1 MDKHSLSVA
10 VAALGFAALFAPM
23 SGFAYLAPEQV
34 FGGQSL
40 TLQPAPPTQREGED
54 VIQTQQERAAE
65 RRAAEQSTLTPVDAE
80 PVDTFVPDNSPQPK
94 GLLDQNATYERRQ
107 DRIANERSSGGP
119 TIIIGGDSTVTDA
132 NGNVL
137 HSGAPRVTATG
148 PESVLA
154 IAAMILAAVSTFAY
168 AQIRARRAAFAV

>member
-1 MDKHSLSVA
+1 MDKKFLSVA
-10 VAALGFAALFAPM
+10 FAALGIAATLAPV

-40 TLQPAPPTQREGED
+40 TLKPAPPLQREGD
-54 VIQTQQERAAE
+54 GVIEQQQARQAQIRNEAQANLPSI
-65 RRAAEQSTLTPVDAE
+65 QAE

-94 GLLDQNATYERRQ
+94 GLLDQNATYDRRQ
-107 DRIANERSSGGP
+107 DRMDNERSSGP

-168 AQIRARRAAFAV
+168 AQIRARRMAFAV

>member
-1 MDKHSLSVA
+1 MEKISFSVA
-10 VAALGFAALFAPM
+10 FAALGIATLLAPV

-40 TLQPAPPTQREGED
+40 TLQPAPPTEREGEA
-54 VIQTQQERAAE
+54 VIQTQQQRQAE
-65 RRAAEQSTLTPVDAE
+65 VRAAEQSQLQSIQADPI
-80 PVDTFVPDNSPQPK
+80 DTYVPDNSPQPK
-94 GLLDQNATYERRQ
+94 GLLDQDATYERRQ
-107 DRIANERSSGGP
+107 ERIANERSSGGP
-119 TIIIGGDSTVTDA
+119 TIIIGGDSVVTDA

-154 IAAMILAAVSTFAY
+154 IAAMILAACSTFAY
-168 AQIRARRAAFAV
+168 AQIRARRMVFAA

>member
-1 MDKHSLSVA
+1 MEKISFSVA
-10 VAALGFAALFAPM
+10 FAALGIATLLAPV

-40 TLQPAPPTQREGED
+40 TLQPAPPLEREGEE
-54 VIQTQQERAAE
+54 VIQQQQARQAEIRNAAQ
-65 RRAAEQSTLTPVDAE
+65 ANLPSIHDE
-80 PVDTFVPDNSPQPK
+80 PVDTYVPDNSPQPK

-168 AQIRARRAAFAV
+168 AQIRARRMAFAA